1 MKGKLPNTRCIEE
14 HQYDEDYK
22 DYPKDANE
30 EPQHGALTPC
40 SRLIPQLHDTLP
52 LHRLTIRAGAP

>member
-30 EPQHGALTPC
+30 EPQHGALTPA
-40 SRLIPQLHDTLP
+40 L
-52 LHRLTIRAGAP
+52 A